1 MCNKIFNSIINN
13 PDHKLYNLLPS
24 TSKCKVMHFSRK
36 KMASAPMVRTF
47 SVPCTLDLGV
57 TMANDLSWS
66 RHIGIIVSKA
76 NKTLDLVKSVCRD
89 LEDVNTKKL
98 LYCAIVRPKLEYGSN
113 LWSPYTIKYCS
124 VVENV
129 ERRATKFILNY
140 PRDMS
145 YTERLVKINLLPLDL
160 RREICD
166 LLKSQISTLTFT

>member
-1 MCNKIFNSIINN
+1 
-13 PDHKLYNLLPS
+13 
-24 TSKCKVMHFSRK
+24 
-36 KMASAPMVRTF
+36 MASAPMVRTYNLGGQQLE

-66 RHIGIIVSKA
+66 RYIEIIVSKA
-76 NKTLDLVKSVCRD
+76 NKTLGLVKSVCRD
-89 LEDVNTKKL
+89 LEDVNTRKL
-98 LYCAIVRPKLEYGSN
+98 LSCSIVRPNLEYGSN

-124 VVENV
+124 LVENV
-129 ERRATKFILNY
+129 QRRATKFILNY

-145 YTERLVKINLLPLDL
+145 YTERLVKLNLLPLDL